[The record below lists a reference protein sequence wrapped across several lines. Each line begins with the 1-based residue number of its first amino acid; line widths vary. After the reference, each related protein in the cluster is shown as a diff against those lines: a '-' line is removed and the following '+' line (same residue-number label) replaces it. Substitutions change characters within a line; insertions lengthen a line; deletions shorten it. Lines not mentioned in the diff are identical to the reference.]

1 MRSLGLGLTVLMFAS
16 GAALAQA
23 QAPATGPVPQPLP
36 GMTPDA
42 APGEQAKQNA
52 NPCRDEV
59 SNALQKLR
67 KTSWFRMNTSMIT
80 ENGPVKM
87 EIDYVLP
94 DKMHQRVTQTLTNQ
108 TSEIVLVGDEAWAN
122 EGKGWQ
128 TLSNELTQQ
137 LKAQMY
143 ENVVEQQAD
152 IGNYACKGKATIEG
166 RDAMAYK
173 LEGEVLKDST
183 APKNEA
189 FRMFYVDAVTGMP
202 LSNALLAPGREATPL
217 FKATYAYPVD
227 MKIEVPKDV
236 VEALPASAAPA
247 KDAGKEPAK

>member
-1 MRSLGLGLTVLMFAS
+1 MRSLGLGLTVLILAA
-16 GAALAQA
+16 GAAIAQSP
-23 QAPATGPVPQPLP
+23 APESPALP
-36 GMTPDA
+36 GIAPDA
-42 APGEQAKQNA
+42 AAGDSSKGNA

-67 KTSWFRMNTSMIT
+67 KTSWFRMNTNMIT
-80 ENGPVKM
+80 ENGPMKM

-94 DKMHQRVTQTLTNQ
+94 DKMHQRVTQTLTSQ
-108 TSEIVLVGDEAWAN
+108 TSEVVLIGDKAWAN

-137 LKAQMY
+137 LKSQMY

-152 IGNYACKGKATIEG
+152 IGNYSCKGKATIEG
-166 RDAMAYK
+166 REVMAYK
-173 LEGEVLKDST
+173 LEGEVAKDST

-202 LSNALLAPGREATPL
+202 LSNALLAPGREAAPL

-227 MKIEVPKDV
+227 MKIEAPKDV
-236 VEALPASAAPA
+236 VEGAPAPA
-247 KDAGKEPAK
+247 KEPGK